1 MLDYLDIETLG
12 MRNVPGRIFLFF
24 LILFQA
30 ITGQGQRIMV
40 SGGFVEDSL
49 KLGENI
55 HYWLKA
61 QYPSTNEVIMPDT
74 TYEFTPFEFSD
85 KAFFPSMLQ
94 NEMIKDSAVYTLQS
108 YEIDQ
113 IQYLSLPVFV
123 LTETGDSVKINA
135 QTDSILF
142 QSLAPVVSD
151 TTQLITNT
159 DFQLVNKDFNYPVLW
174 IVIAVLAII
183 VAVIYFFY
191 GDRIRKKLL
200 LRKLKKAYIKYSDK
214 LTVQIR
220 TIRDQPSQNSSLHAL
235 SDWKV
240 FMELLENKPFSKL
253 TTREIM
259 KIEQTNELQETLKN
273 IDRCVYGGIVND
285 NLYKDFQALE
295 DFTQYRYSVITDELK
310 NGK

>member
-1 MLDYLDIETLG
+1 
-12 MRNVPGRIFLFF
+12 MRNVPGRLILFF
-24 LILFQA
+24 LIILPA
-30 ITGQGQRIMV
+30 YSSHGQQIMV
-40 SGGFVEDSL
+40 SGGFIEDSL

-55 HYWLKA
+55 HYWLKT
-61 QYPSTNEVIMPDT
+61 QYPSSTEVIMPDT
-74 TYEFTPFEFSD
+74 TFDFSPFEYSD
-85 KAFFPSMLQ
+85 KHFFPSKLADQ
-94 NEMIKDSAVYTLQS
+94 IIKDSAVYTLQS
-108 YEIDQ
+108 YEIDP

-135 QTDSILF
+135 QTDSIFF
-142 QSLAPVVSD
+142 QSLALVVSD

-159 DFQLVNKDFNYPVLW
+159 EYQIVPTDFNYPVLW
-174 IVIAVLAII
+174 IVILVLII
-183 VAVIYFFY
+183 ISTVVFFVF

-200 LRKLKKAYIKYSDK
+200 LRKLKKAYIKYSDQ

-220 TIRDQPSQNSSLHAL
+220 KLRDHPEQEAAQHAL

-259 KIEQTNELQETLKN
+259 MIEQTNELKETLKN
-273 IDRCVYGGIVND
+273 IDRCVYGGIVSE

-295 DFTQYRYSVITDELK
+295 DFTQYRYSVITDDLK